1 MALRG
6 RIISDAGT
14 PEWWRGPWL
23 SKEDIRALNSLPPDK
38 AKSFELLLHQQART
52 IQRER
57 EHTVPLDRIISA
69 S

>member
-23 SKEDIRALNSLPPDK
+23 SKEDIRALNSLSPEK
-38 AKSFELLLHQQART
+38 AKSFELLLHQQARSDLKYSS
-52 IQRER
+52 
-57 EHTVPLDRIISA
+57 HTVSLEHISFV
-69 S
+69 